1 MGALACISHSV
12 TLVNVQ
18 LQNIKTN
25 LFHSKLS
32 NGFQCLYVPVKERER
47 ATYYMHFLF
56 LTISM
61 HETFGCCAHVH
72 VSMKFTQC
80 HNKGYL
86 PPKQKTYTV
95 SYVLHGDKKETLV
108 TSNIITVCQ
117 ACTCSVSQVS
127 KNNVKGQS
135 GIQVFFLIPAS
146 LLTWPHVSEADKVSN
161 VT

>member
-1 MGALACISHSV
+1 MFFYLMGALACINHSV

-47 ATYYMHFLF
+47 ACCCMNFLF
-56 LTISM
+56 LIISM
-61 HETFGCCAHVH
+61 HETFGCCVHVH

-86 PPKQKTYTV
+86 TPKQKTYTV
-95 SYVLHGDKKETLV
+95 RTVLHGDKKRDPCNFEH
-108 TSNIITVCQ
+108 NH
-117 ACTCSVSQVS
+117 SVSSMHLQCIPG
-127 KNNVKGQS
+127 KQKINNVKGQP
-135 GIQVFFLIPAS
+135 GIQVFF
-146 LLTWPHVSEADKVSN
+146 
-161 VT
+161 

>member
-1 MGALACISHSV
+1 MGALDCISHSV

-108 TSNIITVCQ
+108 TSNIIIVCQ
-117 ACTCSVSQVS
+117 KCICSVSQAS
-127 KNNVKGQS
+127 KNNVKGQP
-135 GIQVFFLIPAS
+135 GIQVCFFLIPAS
-146 LLTWPHVSEADKVSN
+146 LLT
-161 VT
+161 

>member
-47 ATYYMHFLF
+47 ACYYMHFLF
-56 LTISM
+56 LIISM
-61 HETFGCCAHVH
+61 HETFGCCVHVR
-72 VSMKFTQC
+72 VSMKFTQS

-108 TSNIITVCQ
+108 TSNIIIVCQ
-117 ACTCSVSQVS
+117 ACICSVSQAS
-127 KNNVKGQS
+127 KNNVKGQP
-135 GIQVFFLIPAS
+135 GIQVFFLNS
-146 LLTWPHVSEADKVSN
+146 CFTVNLTTCLWGR
-161 VT
+161 

>member
-1 MGALACISHSV
+1 MGVLACISHSV

-32 NGFQCLYVPVKERER
+32 NGIQCLYVPVKERER
-47 ATYYMHFLF
+47 ACHYMHFLF
-56 LTISM
+56 LIISM
-61 HETFGCCAHVH
+61 YETFGCCVHVR

-86 PPKQKTYTV
+86 PLKQKTYTV

-108 TSNIITVCQ
+108 TSNIIIMCQ
-117 ACTCSVSQVS
+117 ACMYSVSQAS
-127 KNNVKGQS
+127 KNNVKGQP
-135 GIQVFFLIPAS
+135 GIQVFFKIPAS
-146 LLTWPHVSEADKVSN
+146 LLT
-161 VT
+161 